1 MVDLSVAAAAGKK
14 IPFVAA
20 PILPVRLEPGV
31 AATSKLKT
39 LPGIRISAGEMSR
52 ALATPGLA
60 LIRVSVGKPIR
71 IAQVVDVDN
80 RNPAKPHEQ

>member
-1 MVDLSVAAAAGKK
+1 
-14 IPFVAA
+14 
-20 PILPVRLEPGV
+20 
-31 AATSKLKT
+31 
-39 LPGIRISAGEMSR
+39 MSR